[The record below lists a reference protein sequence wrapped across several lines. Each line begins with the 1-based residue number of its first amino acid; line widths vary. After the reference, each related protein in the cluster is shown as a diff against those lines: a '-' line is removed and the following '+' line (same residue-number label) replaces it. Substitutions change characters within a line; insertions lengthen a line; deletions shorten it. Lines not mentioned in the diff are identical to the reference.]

1 MRFLSLIHLL
11 EATLALSRPD
21 RIYLLGSASL
31 LASFP
36 ELGDL
41 PSPLENTYDAHIL
54 LDPISKVMAALL
66 GEAIGIRSLFRQ
78 THGYHADILLPSVTD
93 PFPPGWKDRLVPLDG
108 FANVWAIDPHDLGMV
123 KLCVG
128 REKDVEL
135 VRALLEMKKLDCAK
149 LRERFAILPLGEK
162 ELFRAGRNLGSVCPS
177 C

>member
-11 EATLALSRPD
+11 EATLALSRPNQ
-21 RIYLLGSASL
+21 ITILGSASL
-31 LASFP
+31 LVSFP

-41 PSPLENTYDAHIL
+41 PSPLENTYDADVL
-54 LDPISKVMAALL
+54 LDPISKDMAALL

-78 THGYHADILLPSVTD
+78 THGYHADILHPDITD

-108 FANVWAIDPHDLGMV
+108 FSNVWALDPHDLGIV

-128 REKDVEL
+128 REKDLEL
-135 VRALLEMKKLDCAK
+135 VRALLKLKKLDCGK
-149 LRERFAILPLGEK
+149 LRERFAVLPLGEK
-162 ELFRAGRNLGSVCPS
+162 ELFRAGRNLGAICPA